1 VRYALERFLY
11 RLGQTP
17 WRNRLILKGGMLLV
31 VYDVRRATQDLDMAA
46 RALNNEEQ
54 EVANWLRD
62 VFTVEVD
69 DGVVFDSSSVRVEV
83 IRQGDPYPQVLTSYG
98 QLRQRAWSDF
108 VARAGLVGTVPEQL
122 EGVVRDVAAF
132 ADPILSGE
140 VTNAAWKPTSG
151 SWEVG

>member
-1 VRYALERFLY
+1 
-11 RLGQTP
+11 
-17 WRNRLILKGGMLLV
+17 
-31 VYDVRRATQDLDMAA
+31 MAA